1 MPRLI
6 SCKATSCE
14 APVDSAYRAG
24 ITRAITAT
32 TNIVTWIP
40 DASREKVCDLW
51 RNPPASM
58 LTPSTR
64 RTFPM
69 IEPVREALTTSVRP
83 LDRAKIAMI
92 SSVALPK
99 VALRR
104 PPTPGPACLPSSS
117 VARPRNQASGTIA
130 RPATAKTMTPGPR
143 SRSRIQL
150 SGTKRPNRRA
160 HVYARS
166 GSKSIAPRN
175 VRSFLT
181 PRAIAGPIRHP
192 GIGDELRA
200 PEGCANPGGS
210 RQERGSDRGG
220 RSVDRRAPRDWGGR
234 LSARAVRRAHPRDER
249 LRQADPQ
256 RGRPE
261 RVRNGPRRPTDRHGH
276 AP

>member
-1 MPRLI
+1 MLRGIANDGHDDHPDEEVLETEGRPRGRQRADEQFAFDRDEGRRHDQDAEGEALRPPRLLDDLRHRI
-6 SCKATSCE
+6 EDVAMRAKGEQESQAVGHEEDPRDAE
-14 APVDSAYRAG
+14 AHFLQGDVLRGPGRQRVQGG

-58 LTPSTR
+58 LTPRTR

-117 VARPRNQASGTIA
+117 VASPRNQASGTIA
-130 RPATAKTMTPGPR
+130 IPAAANTIAAGPNIT
-143 SRSRIQL
+143 SRIQL
-150 SGTKRPNRRA
+150 RGTKRPRRTA
-160 HVYARS
+160 QVYGRR
-166 GSKSIAPRN
+166 GPRSIAGGTKPP
-175 VRSFLT
+175 FLT
-181 PRAIAGPIRHP
+181 
-192 GIGDELRA
+192 
-200 PEGCANPGGS
+200 S
-210 RQERGSDRGG
+210 
-220 RSVDRRAPRDWGGR
+220 
-234 LSARAVRRAHPRDER
+234 
-249 LRQADPQ
+249 
-256 RGRPE
+256 
-261 RVRNGPRRPTDRHGH
+261 RPTFN
-276 AP
+276 

>member
-58 LTPSTR
+58 LTPRTR

-117 VARPRNQASGTIA
+117 VASPRNQASGTIA
-130 RPATAKTMTPGPR
+130 IPAAANTIAAGPNIT
-143 SRSRIQL
+143 SRIQL
-150 SGTKRPNRRA
+150 RGTKRPRRTA
-160 HVYARS
+160 QVYGRR
-166 GSKSIAPRN
+166 GPRSIAGGNKPP
-175 VRSFLT
+175 FLT
-181 PRAIAGPIRHP
+181 SAQTLQARQPDAPRLMSA
-192 GIGDELRA
+192 
-200 PEGCANPGGS
+200 
-210 RQERGSDRGG
+210 RGG
-220 RSVDRRAPRDWGGR
+220 RVVDRHAQSGGVPAFDLMGGAHLERRNHPPRIRPSLVKRW
-234 LSARAVRRAHPRDER
+234 PR
-249 LRQADPQ
+249 
-256 RGRPE
+256 G
-261 RVRNGPRRPTDRHGH
+261 
-276 AP
+276 